1 MLIITK
7 IHIQENY
14 MKQFNPSDELSKLLS
29 QELAKSIDKEIMNE
43 LFRLFPK
50 VTMSRRNKINKI
62 YKKGD

>member
-1 MLIITK
+1 
-7 IHIQENY
+7 